1 VLSALGAALADVVKD
16 YSRSLLLSGDAVT
29 PERVR
34 ASFEPMERQATA
46 ELAAE
51 GFAGRRLRLDRMLDM
66 RYAGQSYELTLPCPR
81 IGPALASAAARRFHR
96 AHRQRFGYSDPS
108 QPVEVVTAR
117 LKAVGYS
124 SPIRERAFEDAG
136 GGLAGDRPRVGEE
149 GRDAREAVVDERA
162 VVFGGRERATRCYDR
177 HQLVPGHAFPGPA
190 LVFQMD
196 ATTVLNPGWEA
207 RVDAPG
213 NLVMEPTDAP

>member
-1 VLSALGAALADVVKD
+1 
-16 YSRSLLLSGDAVT
+16 
-29 PERVR
+29 
-34 ASFEPMERQATA
+34 
-46 ELAAE
+46 
-51 GFAGRRLRLDRMLDM
+51 MLDM

-124 SPIRERAFEDAG
+124 SPLWEWSVEDAG
-136 GGLAGDRPRVGEE
+136 GGLVGGREQAGE
-149 GRDAREAVVDERA
+149 DAREALVDERA
-162 VVFGGRERATRCYDR
+162 VVFGGGERVARCYDR
-177 HQLVPGHAFPGPA
+177 DRLVPGHAFPGPA

-196 ATTVLNPGWEA
+196 ATTALIPGWVA
-207 RVDAPG
+207 LVDAHG
-213 NLVMEPTDAP
+213 NLVMEPTNAP